1 MYVYPHLTRLLSSP
15 ERAQLRASPERAA
28 GQVCNPDTPAA
39 TYDTGDTWFPS
50 NSSRLI
56 VDDGISAILRSKA
69 ESKPFYLNL
78 WFHISHAPMRPTA
91 AQYQALADCEYLKLG
106 LSPRCRLTAAGARGD
121 GYARDPAVAGGVQRP
136 AEGRL
141 RLGGQLQDPGGLLD
155 LHAQV
160 RWGRRRRREV
170 RRLRS

>member
-1 MYVYPHLTRLLSSP
+1 MYVHPHLTRLLSSP
-15 ERAQLRASPERAA
+15 ERAA
-28 GQVCNPDTPAA
+28 QVCNPDTPAA

-91 AQYQALADCEYLKLG
+91 AQYQALADCEYRYG
-106 LSPRCRLTAAGARGD
+106 LPPRSSSDRCWQQG
-121 GYARDPAVAGGVQRP
+121 RP
-136 AEGRL
+136 ARTG
-141 RLGGQLQDPGGLLD
+141 P
-155 LHAQV
+155 
-160 RWGRRRRREV
+160 RRRRR
-170 RRLRS
+170 RAATS

>member
-1 MYVYPHLTRLLSSP
+1 MHPHLTRLLLCR
-15 ERAQLRASPERAA
+15 ELRAA

-91 AQYQALADCEYLKLG
+91 AQYQALADCEYSDG
-106 LSPRCRLTAAGARGD
+106 LPPRCRRPLLAAARLTADCVEKARW
-121 GYARDPAVAGGVQRP
+121 
-136 AEGRL
+136 EG
-141 RLGGQLQDPGGLLD
+141 
-155 LHAQV
+155 
-160 RWGRRRRREV
+160 GRRR
-170 RRLRS
+170 LRWRSVQGD

>member
-1 MYVYPHLTRLLSSP
+1 MHPHLACFFA
-15 ERAQLRASPERAA
+15 ERAGCCA
-28 GQVCNPDTPAA
+28 QVCNPDTPAA

-91 AQYQALADCEYLKLG
+91 AQYQALADCEYLKYSRSVTT
-106 LSPRCRLTAAGARGD
+106 LSSDRCWR
-121 GYARDPAVAGGVQRP
+121 Q
-136 AEGRL
+136 
-141 RLGGQLQDPGGLLD
+141 
-155 LHAQV
+155 
-160 RWGRRRRREV
+160 GRRGRTGPRRRPP
-170 RRLRS
+170 RAATS

>member
-1 MYVYPHLTRLLSSP
+1 MLR
-15 ERAQLRASPERAA
+15 RAWQ
-28 GQVCNPDTPAA
+28 
-39 TYDTGDTWFPS
+39 
-50 NSSRLI
+50 
-56 VDDGISAILRSKA
+56 RSKA

-91 AQYQALADCEYLKLG
+91 AQYQALADCEYLKYSSVCRH
-106 LSPRCRLTAAGARGD
+106 LSSVAGNRGD
-121 GYARDPAVAGGVQRP
+121 GDARNSAVARRMQRP
-136 AEGRL
+136 AQGRL
-141 RLGGQLQDPGGLLD
+141 RIGEQLQDRGGLPD